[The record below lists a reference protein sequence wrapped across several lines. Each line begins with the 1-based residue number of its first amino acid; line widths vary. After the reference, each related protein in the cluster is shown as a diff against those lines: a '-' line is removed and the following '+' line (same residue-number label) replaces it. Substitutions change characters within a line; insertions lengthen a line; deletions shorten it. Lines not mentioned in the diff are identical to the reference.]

1 MRSTRRI
8 IAVSSAPPMK
18 PATSPY
24 AVPTITEITV
34 ASSAIV
40 SEMRVP

>member
-1 MRSTRRI
+1 
-8 IAVSSAPPMK
+8 MK
-18 PATSPY
+18 PAMSPY

-40 SEMRVP
+40 SERRVPYSTRLNTSRPT